1 MGQARVLGQV
11 PRCSCKSV
19 AGPRWCFIFISLDKI
34 NCVKREYEQLRIIYM
49 GPERKT
55 IYDSDEDKHKYKP
68 MRYRPIPANSFIE
81 LLVQALCVD

>member
-1 MGQARVLGQV
+1 
-11 PRCSCKSV
+11 
-19 AGPRWCFIFISLDKI
+19 
-34 NCVKREYEQLRIIYM
+34 M